1 MKTKFFY
8 RGLFD
13 KMQKK
18 MVQTHN
24 YHYTTQNFL
33 QRMKNTINTKKIIL
47 MFITWAIF
55 TTLCLDVLLKIF
67 YHYWHKKTSKKT
79 VEQYKSDQTFALI
92 QNDTKC
98 WMFGISKF
106 REHRL
111 ELFRMLYT
119 LGYFNYIQYCV
130 LFLHLNRVLMKWKD
144 D

>member
-33 QRMKNTINTKKIIL
+33 QRMKNTIITKKIIL

-55 TTLCLDVLLKIF
+55 TTLCLDVLLKKF

-79 VEQYKSDQTFALI
+79 VEQYKSDQTFALMI
-92 QNDTKC
+92 QNAECLVFRNLENIVLNSSGCYTRWD
-98 WMFGISKF
+98 ISIIYSTVF
-106 REHRL
+106 
-111 ELFRMLYT
+111 
-119 LGYFNYIQYCV
+119 YF
-130 LFLHLNRVLMKWKD
+130 FT
-144 D
+144 

>member
-33 QRMKNTINTKKIIL
+33 QRMKNTIITKKIIL

-79 VEQYKSDQTFALI
+79 VEQYKSDQTFALMI
-92 QNDTKC
+92 QNAECLVFRNLENIVLNSSGCYTRWD
-98 WMFGISKF
+98 ISIIYSTVF
-106 REHRL
+106 
-111 ELFRMLYT
+111 
-119 LGYFNYIQYCV
+119 YF
-130 LFLHLNRVLMKWKD
+130 FT
-144 D
+144 

>member
-33 QRMKNTINTKKIIL
+33 QRMKNTIITKKIIL
-47 MFITWAIF
+47 SDFYDIMFRRF
-55 TTLCLDVLLKIF
+55 TQDILPLLTQENKQKNS
-67 YHYWHKKTSKKT
+67 WT
-79 VEQYKSDQTFALI
+79 I
-92 QNDTKC
+92 QKWSNFRANDTKC

-130 LFLHLNRVLMKWKD
+130 LFLHLNRVFLKWKD